1 MKNINQNKSKTVSKS
16 NLAIAT
22 SLLALASIVFINADK
37 SEAYTVV
44 GMSHVSANNT
54 SGMIS
59 NMATTSM
66 SGMASSTNEVIN
78 GIVWPEIKAKSAIVI
93 DPVGNRIIYEKNA
106 DEILPTASLLKIM
119 TAAVVDSF
127 INMNPKLAERQIKI
141 NSRISQNRADRL
153 LVNNSSWN
161 VDDLTKFMLIGSSNK
176 AAETLARSIIGESAF
191 VSYMNFKAKQFGLS
205 KTSFSNATGLSI
217 TNNRTKKETP
227 AGVTTAR
234 EMATMFWA
242 IIANHPGLLDITQY
256 DKATFVN
263 GKVSV
268 EVPNTNRE
276 MNDLPIRFG
285 KTGFTDLSG
294 GNLAIVLQRSE
305 TSHPYIVVVMG
316 STEADRFSDV
326 YKLSTTTLAHYKQ

>member
-1 MKNINQNKSKTVSKS
+1 MTYTNQENTKTNSRLVVVTLSISLVVALFFIVKST
-16 NLAIAT
+16 
-22 SLLALASIVFINADK
+22 
-37 SEAYTVV
+37 EAYTLV
-44 GMSHVSANNT
+44 GMSHANTNSTFSMSTISA
-54 SGMIS
+54 SGM
-59 NMATTSM
+59 
-66 SGMASSTNEVIN
+66 MASTTDGEVKA
-78 GIVWPEIKAKSAIVI
+78 IVWPEIKAKSAIVI

-106 DEILPTASLLKIM
+106 DAIMPTASLLKIM

-127 INMNPKLAERQIKI
+127 MNMNPKLAERKIKI
-141 NSRISQNRADRL
+141 NSNISQNRADRL
-153 LVNNSSWN
+153 LATNSSWN

-176 AAETLARSIIGESAF
+176 AADTLARSIVGETAF

-227 AGVTTAR
+227 AGLTTAR

-263 GKVSV
+263 GKLSV

-326 YKLSTTTLAHYKQ
+326 YNLATTTLAHYKQ